1 MIPEDRWMNVD
12 SVLQSGFATDRVSS
26 LAALSVPNVH
36 SWITDISAVTPG
48 FELTLEKLGADTK
61 KLMDSPDGGLFA
73 GVALYE
79 DKFFSAIEK
88 LGADTLAL
96 MDKPPMGLDS
106 LLDSGLDM
114 GNLFKNDVAFE
125 NSLAALGATIASSLD
140 SIFVQDLIDKADV
153 FRAEIEALDIDERA
167 DELFG
172 AHTALADSIEH
183 LPMLVSLSQENR
195 DLVIW
200 FVRIA
205 VTLYVT
211 CLILN
216 VSMENADLAAIVGA
230 VGLSGPAAGVAAGKG
245 AKYLLEKLP
254 AKEEQQQGEGS

>member
-1 MIPEDRWMNVD
+1 MDHGHFCSYPRLRTDLGKTRCSHQEAD
-12 SVLQSGFATDRVSS
+12 GFTGR
-26 LAALSVPNVH
+26 
-36 SWITDISAVTPG
+36 
-48 FELTLEKLGADTK
+48 
-61 KLMDSPDGGLFA
+61 GLFA

-96 MDKPPMGLDS
+96 MDKPMDLGS
-106 LLDSGLDM
+106 VLDSGLDM
-114 GNLFKNDVAFE
+114 GNLFKNDLAFE
-125 NSLAALGATIASSLD
+125 NSLAALGATMASSMD
-140 SIFVQDLIDKADV
+140 SVFVQDLIDQADV
-153 FRAEIEALDIDERA
+153 FKAEIEALDIDERA

-172 AHTALADSIEH
+172 AHPALADSIEH

-195 DLVIW
+195 NLVIW

-230 VGLSGPAAGVAAGKG
+230 VGLCGSAAGVAAGKG

-254 AKEEQQQGEGS
+254 AKEGQQQGEGS